1 MTQSRWDR
9 TLATLARLP
18 LLGFLLCVLSAG
30 MFGLCNVIVKK
41 VEAVDPF
48 TIAFYRFVGILL
60 PSLPIVIYRQEVRRT
75 CEENSVNIYCAQD
88 PFPKESRLLLIVRS
102 VFGAS
107 NLLIIFYGLKHMPM
121 ADVNMIS
128 AGSPIWVVIFARIFL
143 KEPLKVF
150 DIINVFVTL
159 LGILFIIR
167 SFQDYQSIINN
178 VTKPQCVFR
187 PPFIFGYDSSYVV
200 DPQYYVAAAIN
211 FVGAI
216 LLQSNVYIILRKLKH
231 IHFSVTLM
239 VFGGVGQC
247 CNEYSNYSNIRM
259 FPFLIISLNFY
270 IDLIINK

>member
-1 MTQSRWDR
+1 MGVHSVSPARPVMTQSRWDR

-48 TIAFYRFVGILL
+48 TIAFYRFLGILL
-60 PSLPIVIYRQEVRRT
+60 PSVSIVIYRQE
-75 CEENSVNIYCAQD
+75 D

-167 SFQDYQSIINN
+167 
-178 VTKPQCVFR
+178 
-187 PPFIFGYDSSYVV
+187 PPFIFGQDSSYEM
-200 DPQYYVAAAIN
+200 DSQYYVAAAIN

-216 LLQSNVYIILRKLKH
+216 LLQSNVYIILRKLKSL
-231 IHFSVTLM
+231 HFSVTLT
-239 VFGGVGQC
+239 VFGAVGALESFILMMTLGDGCVPQCGKDRYLMVAIGLISFVGQ
-247 CNEYSNYSNIRM
+247 
-259 FPFLIISLNFY
+259 LLLTVSL
-270 IDLIINK
+270 KVEEAGKV